1 MLNVHINS
9 KSVIQRVAT
18 TITDELGQ
26 VGHKDVLQLENNSSV
41 ISQHSLSG
49 LLNIL
54 ANPVWF
60 RPLHYI
66 SDRYITFWAE
76 CCRKK
81 KGVQQNEQLCVFPIF
96 ARLDGL
102 VHSNQHS
109 LLPEMNA
116 ISLSP
121 LTPMTSIQQRTP
133 VFSADPKKFI
143 IILMRSAAATEM
155 TSSPTIN

>member
-96 ARLDGL
+96 APLDGL

-109 LLPEMNA
+109 LLHCCLKWMQF
-116 ISLSP
+116 LYHRSP
-121 LTPMTSIQQRTP
+121 RWPQFNKELPSSAPTQRN
-133 VFSADPKKFI
+133 
-143 IILMRSAAATEM
+143 L
-155 TSSPTIN
+155 